1 MQKILDVIFSE
12 DLVPHGYCF
21 SWRAELIWLHA
32 ISDIVIALAYFAIPI
47 TIFII
52 CKKRKKGL
60 PFAWVFGMFAAFIFL
75 CGITHLVELIG
86 IWAPIYYLE
95 GLLKVVTAAVSLAT
109 AIVMFPLIPVLI
121 QKFEDL
127 EKLKE

>member
-60 PFAWVFGMFAAFIFL
+60 PFAWVFRRFIKS
-75 CGITHLVELIG
+75 CHRSCITSHSYCHVPFDSGFDSEIRGFRKVER
-86 IWAPIYYLE
+86 
-95 GLLKVVTAAVSLAT
+95 VSLRSVFLSA
-109 AIVMFPLIPVLI
+109 
-121 QKFEDL
+121 
-127 EKLKE
+127 